1 MGLIELTVQLI
12 IAAIITFNLTK
23 LTPKLYIMIIFA
35 AIVFVFCWAM
45 GIYLS
50 ITFSEPNLK
59 DLNLHSAI
67 GTGLWFS
74 MGGAI
79 YGLVKGYMAKRRS

>member
-35 AIVFVFCWAM
+35 VIVFVFCWAM
-45 GIYLS
+45 WIYLS

>member
-35 AIVFVFCWAM
+35 VIVFVFCWAM

-74 MGGAI
+74 MGGTI
-79 YGLVKGYMAKRRS
+79 YGLVKGYMAKKRN

>member
-12 IAAIITFNLTK
+12 VAAMITFNLTK
-23 LTPKLYIMIIFA
+23 LAPKLYIMIIFA
-35 AIVFVFCWAM
+35 AIVFVFCWGV

-50 ITFSEPNLK
+50 IKFSEPELQE
-59 DLNLHSAI
+59 LNLNSAV

-79 YGLVKGYMAKRRS
+79 YGLVKSYMAKTRH

>member
-1 MGLIELTVQLI
+1 MCLIELTVQLI

-23 LTPKLYIMIIFA
+23 LNPKLYIMIIFA
-35 AIVFVFCWAM
+35 VIVFVFCWAM